1 MTLLQMLRWIP
12 FANSKLAMLHPRLD
26 DLLLSF
32 FGKND
37 PVVFFDIGA
46 NTGQTI
52 DYITKLFPNA
62 SIFSFEPTPRVFRE
76 LYEKYEGT
84 KNVYLFDIALAES
97 NGRLDFY
104 TSDFSPTNSCLQP
117 NDALYGGCYPEIKE
131 ALSDTKTIQVD
142 ALTLDS
148 WYAEYFADSEKVDI
162 VKIDVQGF
170 EYNVLQG
177 GMQTLREKTKMLY
190 LEVQYLEFYKNAVPF
205 YKIFELLY
213 ENGFYQYCHIGASKR
228 NKFQMVEADVLF
240 VNSKFFKLGG

>member
-1 MTLLQMLRWIP
+1 MLQMLRWIP

-117 NDALYGGCYPEIKE
+117 NDALYGGCYPAIKE
-131 ALSDTKTIQVD
+131 ALAETKTIQVE

-148 WYAEYFADSEKVDI
+148 WYAEYFADSEEVDL
-162 VKIDVQGF
+162 VKINVQGF

-177 GMQTLREKTKMLY
+177 GLQTLREKVKVLY

-240 VNSKFFKLGG
+240 VNSKFFKPGG